1 MNRRERWQAVLD
13 SEMKRWS
20 EKSYDELVSRLSDAQ
35 AYQVEFDSQQHQVEI
50 ELLERRPDY
59 LHVSISVDDGS
70 LPASLRP
77 TTSTFIRRKT
87 APRVVTKNSGR

>member
-13 SEMKRWS
+13 AEIKRWS
-20 EKSYDELVSRLSDAQ
+20 AKSWEELLSKLSEVHV
-35 AYQVEFDSQQHQVEI
+35 YEVELDFQQHQVEV
-50 ELLERRPDY
+50 ELLERTPDY

-77 TTSTFIRRKT
+77 TTGSFIRR
-87 APRVVTKNSGR
+87 RLG

>member
-13 SEMKRWS
+13 AEIKRWS
-20 EKSYDELVSRLSDAQ
+20 EKSCEQLRLELLELQV
-35 AYQVEFDSQQHQVEI
+35 YEVEFDSKRHQVEVELI
-50 ELLERRPDY
+50 ESTPDY

-77 TTSTFIRRKT
+77 TTGGFHRSTK
-87 APRVVTKNSGR
+87 KLH